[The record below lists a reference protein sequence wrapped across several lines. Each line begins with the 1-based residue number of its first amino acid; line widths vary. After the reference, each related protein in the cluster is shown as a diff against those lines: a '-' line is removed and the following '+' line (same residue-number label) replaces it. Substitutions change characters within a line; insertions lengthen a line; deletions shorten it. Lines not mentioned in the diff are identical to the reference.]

1 MIKPAKHWPKLKF
14 ENAQTM
20 VEFALVFPL
29 ILVITYGII
38 EFGRM
43 VFIYTA
49 VTGAAREGARYGA
62 AGGNFMSRYYMDCS
76 GILNAVQRGSLLL
89 NINNS
94 DVYIWYDQGPNTP
107 HIKNSCPPVDANNMD
122 LINMGDRIGVHVVA
136 HYSPII
142 AFLGLS
148 GFDITSE
155 NARTILVNVAVV
167 GTAGPPPSTST
178 PTGPP
183 PTSTTVPTA
192 TTAPTDTPVG
202 QPTDTA
208 TVGPSPTPACIVNG
222 GGFEF
227 HTSYFRWTITS
238 LSTGLIRLESA
249 TISWE
254 PVIPPY
260 PMDTPTPPAPVYL
273 TGIDVNVFP
282 VWLGSVSSG
291 ATITSWLGDESRREL
306 SPGASHTMAFN
317 YSSDIP
323 SYTYAVTLIYRNVST
338 WEICSVSDTYVKP

>member
-1 MIKPAKHWPKLKF
+1 MKMIKPVKIWPKFKL

-29 ILVITYGII
+29 VLIITYGII

-62 AGGNFMSRYYMDCS
+62 AGGNFMSRYYMDCT

-89 NINNS
+89 KINNS
-94 DVYIWYDQGPNTP
+94 DVFIWYDRGPNTP
-107 HIKNSCPPVDANNMD
+107 HIKNSCPPMDANNMD

-136 HYSPII
+136 HYTPII
-142 AFLGLS
+142 AFLGLG
-148 GFDITSE
+148 GFNIISE
-155 NARTILVNVAVV
+155 NARTILVNVAVI
-167 GTAGPPPSTST
+167 GTAGPPPPTST
-178 PTGPP
+178 PPGPT
-183 PTSTTVPTA
+183 PTTAVPTN
-192 TTAPTDTPVG
+192 TPVDTPTG
-202 QPTDTA
+202 QPTDT
-208 TVGPSPTPACIVNG
+208 TTPGPSPTAACIVNG

-227 HTSYFRWTITS
+227 HPSYFRWTITS
-238 LSTGLIRLESA
+238 LSTGLIRMESA
-249 TISWE
+249 SISWD
-254 PVIPPY
+254 PVIPAY
-260 PMDTPTPPAPVYL
+260 PMDTPTPAPPVYL
-273 TGIDVNVFP
+273 TEIDVNVFP
-282 VWLGSVSSG
+282 VWLGSISSG

-306 SPGASHTMAFN
+306 SPGSSHTLSFN

-323 SYTYAVTLIYRNVST
+323 SYTYAVTLIYRDVST